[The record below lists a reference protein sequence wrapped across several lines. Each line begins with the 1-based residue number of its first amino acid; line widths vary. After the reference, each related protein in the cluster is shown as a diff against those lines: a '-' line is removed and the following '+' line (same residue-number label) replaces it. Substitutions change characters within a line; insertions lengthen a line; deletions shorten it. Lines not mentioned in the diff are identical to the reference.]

1 MAVWNL
7 DLSPALTARLERIA
21 KFAMTGGIGFVV
33 DVGIL
38 TFLTVVFDVNPYLA
52 RVFAILVAMTT
63 TWLINRR
70 FTFKVHDKV
79 TDRRDLM
86 AEGGR
91 YGLVA
96 GAAAAINYAAYA
108 ATLYLLLKTG
118 LQPEDLLPPASAVVG
133 SGVAM
138 FFSYFGY
145 SRFAFSHADPLPP
158 HGDGSHP
165 SA

>member
-1 MAVWNL
+1 MNAL
-7 DLSPALTARLERIA
+7 FSRFSPATRARLERIA

-33 DVGIL
+33 DVGVLSIL
-38 TFLTVVFDVNPYLA
+38 TMGFGANPYGA
-52 RVFAILVAMTT
+52 RIVAIGVAMTT

-79 TDRRDLM
+79 TDTRAIV

-96 GAAAAINYAAYA
+96 VGAALVNYAAYA
-108 ATLYLLLKTG
+108 ACLWG
-118 LQPEDLLPPASAVVG
+118 LGRIGIGPASLWPPFSAAFG

-138 FFSYFGY
+138 FFSWFGY
-145 SRFAFSHADPLPP
+145 SRFAFRHADPVPP
-158 HGDGSHP
+158 RR
-165 SA
+165 